1 VGKYI
6 APANQAKLT
15 EEKSAQV
22 LQTTLDYIEQPI
34 REFPTVQSWV
44 SQKDTQNQILFFQ
57 GYRNLL
63 KSMPEDA
70 YVNVEQKNNSL
81 VSLQKK
87 IDDLTY
93 AEDFE

>member
-1 VGKYI
+1 VGHKD
-6 APANQAKLT
+6 
-15 EEKSAQV
+15 
-22 LQTTLDYIEQPI
+22 LQ
-34 REFPTVQSWV
+34 S
-44 SQKDTQNQILFFQ
+44 QILFFQ

-63 KSMPEDA
+63 KAMPDDS